1 MSGAGD
7 LRRPQLLTTRTHQS
21 RYDFRVVAARSS
33 SYPTECEVMLEGPD
47 FLPSVDLRSCENRH
61 YSWAIERA
69 GSNGDGTLTLT
80 ITTILDKTANLTGVH
95 VIGGDDLVME
105 DNGSVTTQRYVGPQ
119 NFTVSVEET

>member
-1 MSGAGD
+1 
-7 LRRPQLLTTRTHQS
+7 
-21 RYDFRVVAARSS
+21 
-33 SYPTECEVMLEGPD
+33 MLEGPD

-119 NFTVSVEET
+119 NFTVPVEET